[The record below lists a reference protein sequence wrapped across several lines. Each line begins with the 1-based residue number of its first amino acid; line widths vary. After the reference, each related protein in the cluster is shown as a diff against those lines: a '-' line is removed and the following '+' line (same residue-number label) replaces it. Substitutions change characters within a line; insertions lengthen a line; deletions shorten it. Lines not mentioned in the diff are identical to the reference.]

1 MKNIVLIGFMGT
13 GKTSIGR
20 ILAKR
25 LDRPLIDTDAQIE
38 QDQGK
43 KISEI
48 FAEVGE
54 EGFRKIEQETIE
66 KVSCR
71 EGVII
76 STGGGSVLRKA
87 NVKALRRNGIVIALT
102 ASPEVIL
109 ERVSRKKTRPL
120 LERPDRDV
128 FVRNLM
134 EERKPFYH
142 EAAHLIIDTSGNAL
156 HEVTRKIIG
165 YLLRR
170 GELK

>member
-25 LDRPLIDTDAQIE
+25 LDRPLIDTDAKIE
-38 QDQGK
+38 KDYGK

-48 FAEVGE
+48 FAESGE
-54 EGFRKIEQETIE
+54 EGFRKIEQNVIE
-66 KVSCR
+66 EVSR
-71 EGVII
+71 MEGVII

-87 NVKALRRNGIVIALT
+87 NVKALRRNGILITLT

-120 LERPDRDV
+120 LNRPDRDE

-134 EERKPFYH
+134 EERKPFYNS
-142 EAAHLIIDTSGNAL
+142 AANLIIDTSGNAL

-165 YLLRR
+165 YLLKR

>member
-25 LDRPLIDTDAQIE
+25 LDRPLIDTDAKIE

-54 EGFRKIEQETIE
+54 DGFRKIEQETIE
-66 KVSCR
+66 EVSRR

-102 ASPEVIL
+102 ASPEVII

-120 LERPDRDV
+120 LERADRDE
-128 FVRNLM
+128 FIRNLM

-142 EAAHLIIDTSGNAL
+142 NAANLVIDTSGNAL
-156 HEVTRKIIG
+156 HEVTRKIVG